1 VPAFLHL
8 ALADRPVDKPAKMP
22 TLKFPRR
29 AISPDLDGTFSYHPT
44 GSVPFIM
51 APSHDE
57 EEEHLSF
64 NMHGDVP
71 PSLLKTLDG
80 FKRNTQ

>member
-1 VPAFLHL
+1 
-8 ALADRPVDKPAKMP
+8 
-22 TLKFPRR
+22 
-29 AISPDLDGTFSYHPT
+29 
-44 GSVPFIM
+44 M